1 MQWYYF
7 FPLDSSDS
15 FIWSFCVTWPL
26 RDAKIHFEAES
37 RVWFLSKSFAQ
48 SEIKPFLSSHI
59 VLKKLFLRNCVTIF
73 HLLSLL
79 IFSFVLYLHSV
90 NFTSSCFSSKQ
101 NYSSLLCFC
110 FCFCFWLL
118 YLKHLLCF
126 TRPLFLLSWCH
137 DLKNQMWS

>member
-7 FPLDSSDS
+7 FPLGSWDS

-48 SEIKPFLSSHI
+48 SEIKPFLSSNI
-59 VLKKLFLRNCVTIF
+59 VLKKLFLRIVWLSSNFFPLFIF
-73 HLLSLL
+73 C
-79 IFSFVLYLHSV
+79 FVLYLHSL

-101 NYSSLLCFC
+101 NYSSLI
-110 FCFCFWLL
+110 CFCFWLL

-126 TRPLFLLSWCH
+126 TRPLFLLSSCH